1 MDRIQRNGEW
11 WQRQPTGE
19 WLRFDAASGQWVSGG
34 SPPPPPPPPAAAFDD
49 GPYVA
54 LTTAR
59 SRFSMP
65 QVDRRV
71 GIAGGLA
78 VLVVLLVVAGFM
90 MFGGNEPGVDLAAA
104 ASAPL
109 PEPEPKSK
117 KVQFIHDADQICADV
132 LTAARKLPNPTSIEG
147 VVAVL
152 QEVRKISDAATKR
165 AFELKV
171 PRDARKGWD
180 RYVGHPE
187 DGRRIDQAIL
197 AAQRGDLATL
207 QALTEDMARDGRRDH
222 KWAARYGM
230 KVCSQELG

>member
-1 MDRIQRNGEW
+1 
-11 WQRQPTGE
+11 
-19 WLRFDAASGQWVSGG
+19 
-34 SPPPPPPPPAAAFDD
+34 
-49 GPYVA
+49 
-54 LTTAR
+54 
-59 SRFSMP
+59 MP
-65 QVDRRV
+65 QIDRRL
-71 GIAGGLA
+71 GIAGGLT
-78 VLVVLLVVAGFM
+78 VLVALLAIGGFM
-90 MFGGNEPGVDLAAA
+90 VFGGNEPGVDLAAA
-104 ASAPL
+104 ASASL
-109 PEPEPKSK
+109 PEPKMKSK
-117 KVQFIHDADQICADV
+117 RAQFIHDADRICADV
-132 LTAARKLPNPTSIEG
+132 LTAARKLPNPTTLEG

-152 QEVRKISDAATKR
+152 QEARKISDAATKR

-207 QALTEDMARDGRRDH
+207 EALTEDMVKDGRRDH